1 MARSSKPS
9 RSKNPS
15 IKYKYSPLEGA
26 SFELADFGDEDGI
39 PTSSGKGKQNGGKSE
54 PQSFEM
60 LSTAELI
67 SAVGH
72 IWHCASRPLSFLQ
85 PKTNL
90 RHDKGDFPQE
100 NVLCCTYGKG
110 NVSTCNSAES
120 QYFPVNLMTTND
132 SSPVVPPNIE
142 RLKVSEQISFFE
154 PHRVNYQHS
163 LLWGFMQRSSSIR
176 KEKSPT
182 VGILHDMSSIY
193 GWMSLPGLK
202 QKVNSTLIESKK
214 IDECCLSGD
223 NRTSCCNLGNPA
235 YPPTN
240 DGTGSADSHSQIA
253 NYMDSSSGQTTT
265 TVAKASSTSLCSD
278 YYIEALQRE
287 EATSSASR
295 TPISR
300 LPADYHLKYSD
311 SNAYEESQPKKDNGD
326 MHVNKNDQ
334 LSEFVM
340 ADKGKIEVCSPS
352 NNKPHYGLAK
362 QQHAFAGAL
371 AGIFVSL
378 CLHPMDTVKTI
389 IQSCRADQKSINYIG
404 RSIISDRGVAGL
416 YRGIASN
423 IASSAP
429 ISAVYTFTYESVKGS
444 LLPFLPKEYQSV
456 AHCIGGGCA
465 SVATSFIFT
474 PSERIK
480 QQMQVGSHYQNCWNA
495 LVGIISKGGLPSLY
509 AGWGAVLCR
518 NVPHSI
524 IKFYTYESLKQLM
537 LPSHDPNAQPN
548 TLQTL
553 VCGGLAG
560 STAALF
566 TTPFDVVK
574 TRLQTQIPGSIHHYN
589 GVFNTLI
596 DIGKHEGFK
605 GLYRG
610 LIPRLVMYMS
620 QGAIFFASYESC
632 KRLFSMEIPQIHAW
646 TFEYIQNME
655 DEAP

>member
-524 IKFYTYESLKQLM
+524 IK
-537 LPSHDPNAQPN
+537 
-548 TLQTL
+548 L